1 MTLDSDT
8 PASEQTPSQ
17 HPRAARLRAVLPHLI
32 TAFATLALA
41 VVIMVLWPRP
51 GPAVSFP
58 PTSVPVPSVAVPIT
72 PAATAGPTPAPLA
85 EGVAR
90 QEIADLK
97 AEDARLWATVYLLK
111 ASSQVADAE
120 GSLRGNDMAAV
131 DQALIAAD
139 YSLSLAYDRAE
150 DAQKSPIDQFRRNVD
165 RIRSDLYLYP
175 ERMDARLAQLR
186 QLLLTLIDEPR

>member
-1 MTLDSDT
+1 MTPDNDT
-8 PASEQTPSQ
+8 SVPEETPIQ
-17 HPRAARLRAVLPHLI
+17 RPRVAWLRAILPHLI
-32 TAFATLALA
+32 TAFATLVLA
-41 VVIMVLWPRP
+41 VVIMLLWPRP
-51 GPAVSFP
+51 GPLVSFP
-58 PTSVPVPSVAVPIT
+58 PTSVPMPGAAVPT
-72 PAATAGPTPAPLA
+72 SPPATAGPTPAPLT

-97 AEDARLWATVYLLK
+97 AEDARIWATVYLLK

-120 GSLRGNDMAAV
+120 GSLRGNDMTAV

-175 ERMDARLAQLR
+175 ERMDTRLAQLR

>member
-1 MTLDSDT
+1 MPNASPATVDS
-8 PASEQTPSQ
+8 
-17 HPRAARLRAVLPHLI
+17 
-32 TAFATLALA
+32 
-41 VVIMVLWPRP
+41 
-51 GPAVSFP
+51 
-58 PTSVPVPSVAVPIT
+58 
-72 PAATAGPTPAPLA
+72 TPAPLA
-85 EGVAR
+85 QGVAR

-139 YSLSLAYDRAE
+139 YSLSLAYERSE

-165 RIRSDLYLYP
+165 RIRGDLYLYP

-186 QLLLTLIDEPR
+186 QLLLTLVDEPT

>member
-1 MTLDSDT
+1 MTPDSDT
-8 PASEQTPSQ
+8 PAEQIPVQ
-17 HPRAARLRAVLPHLI
+17 QPRAVWLRVVLPHLI

-41 VVIMVLWPRP
+41 VAIMFLWPRP

-58 PTSVPVPSVAVPIT
+58 PTSVPVPSAAVPNAS
-72 PAATAGPTPAPLA
+72 PATVDSTPAPLA
-85 EGVAR
+85 QGVAR

-139 YSLSLAYDRAE
+139 YSLSLAYERSE

-165 RIRSDLYLYP
+165 RIRGDLYLYP

-186 QLLLTLIDEPR
+186 QLLLTLVDEPT